1 VISGDS
7 GRRALAGA
15 LIVALI
21 VAALHLIFRLSGAF
35 LVGAL
40 NDDGVYVVLAKAIA
54 QGDGYRSI
62 HLVAAPVQVRYP
74 PGLPLLLALPWKLGG
89 TLAAVRATVSVIN
102 LAATAA
108 AAGLIWW
115 FGKKH
120 LKLDAWPLAVCA
132 IAPFVL
138 DGTIEY
144 FNIPLTEPYL
154 VLGWIAA
161 LVLAQPLFEAQGEPA
176 LSPPAVPPLP
186 PRRQLIR
193 AAGVGLVLAGTTLFR
208 SAGIVL
214 IPAIVLALLLHRRW
228 WTAGAVAAASVV
240 PLLVW
245 RVLEYS
251 WIAAGPVSTAPDDLG
266 YWKWF
271 AVDGPLALVR
281 YAAAALVGNTIEYV
295 PKLASYL
302 FSNLPLGVTIVV
314 IGALAAGFSCV
325 RLWRTQSALVFTTI
339 AAAALTLLWPFAQGR
354 LLLPLLPFLGLL
366 VAAAIAHGAQR
377 LTPRARVLAVPAVL
391 SVLLLLVASR
401 QMELREAAGRAY
413 VTGAARD
420 EDKSPAMTLAVRSRF
435 IALVSGWIQAHTAS
449 TDRIMVD
456 APAAVYLYTGRRAVG
471 GHPTESRFA
480 TSVFQTPGR
489 YLADRILADSLTV
502 VVWAPLGGGGE
513 AGLDRDVATI
523 ADRCPRVLAR
533 EPSPVAVVFRVTR
546 DERCLRERVLE
557 PPPVSQSRVSNRS
570 AHGDSR

>member
-1 VISGDS
+1 MISGNS
-7 GRRALAGA
+7 GRREVAGA
-15 LIVALI
+15 IVVVLI

-74 PGLPLLLALPWKLGG
+74 PGLPLLLAVPWKLGG
-89 TLAAVRATVSVIN
+89 TLAAVRATVAVIN

-115 FGKKH
+115 FGRKH
-120 LKLDAWPLAVCA
+120 LKLAAWPLAVCA
-132 IAPFVL
+132 ISPFVL

-144 FNIPLTEPYL
+144 YNIPLTEPYL

-161 LVLAQPLFEAQGEPA
+161 LVLAQPLFELAQGEPG
-176 LSPPAVPPLP
+176 PPGPPPPPVPQ
-186 PRRQLIR
+186 RHLIR

-228 WTAGAVAAASVV
+228 RTAGVVAAASVL

-245 RVLEYS
+245 RVLES
-251 WIAAGPVSTAPDDLG
+251 AWIAAGPVSTAPDDLG

-281 YAAAALVGNTIEYV
+281 YAGEALIGNTLEYV

-302 FSNLPLGVTIVV
+302 FSNLPLGVTVVV

-354 LLLPLLPFLGLL
+354 LLFPLLPFLGFL
-366 VAAAIAHGAQR
+366 VAAAIVHGSQR
-377 LTPRARVLAVPAVL
+377 LTPRARALGVPAVL

-401 QMELREAAGRAY
+401 QMELREAAARAY

-435 IALVSGWIQAHTAS
+435 IALVSGWIQSHTAS

-456 APAAVYLYTGRRAVG
+456 APAAVYLYTGRQAVG

-489 YLADRILADSLTV
+489 YLAERILVDSLTV
-502 VVWAPLGGGGE
+502 VVWAPGGAEG
-513 AGLDRDVATI
+513 AGLDRDIATI
-523 ADRCPRVLAR
+523 AERCPRVLAR

-546 DERCLRERVLE
+546 DERCLRERVLQ
-557 PPPVSQSRVSNRS
+557 PPPDSETHVSNRS